1 MNHNANE
8 KNIKAVGLLRA
19 VGGIGD
25 DLIAEAAEDSPA
37 LHAGKARAWRRLRV
51 AVSAAAACLVLAVG
65 IFAVTIF
72 TRTNTGPGPDAW
84 SPDNNNRYYGEKNNE
99 GSMASPSG
107 ETVTDGALDDLESMF
122 GRYHYGVGSRIINDT
137 GAIAFSGYDNTNRRT
152 VSFTLQLD
160 RSAPELCFV
169 FARAK
174 DSAATVSDLAATNGI
189 VLTVNGKK
197 TYRLPTEPGTYNID
211 IDYSEFDSECVAEGG
226 LPQTWVYFYGFDSHE
241 LAFSLGKRKTY
252 GNPEPPDSMYTDEF
266 RNIDLRDPKNQKT
279 K

>member
-8 KNIKAVGLLRA
+8 KNIKAVGLLGA

-37 LHAGKARAWRRLRV
+37 LHVGKVRTWSRLRV

-72 TRTNTGPGPDAW
+72 TRTNTEPGPGAW
-84 SPDNNNRYYGEKNNE
+84 SPDDKYGGKNNE

-107 ETVTDGALDDLESMF
+107 ETVTDGAIDNMGSLFE
-122 GRYHYGVGSRIINDT
+122 GYHYGVGSRIINDT
-137 GAIAFSGYDNTNRRT
+137 GAIAFRGYDNTNRRT

-169 FARAK
+169 FARVK
-174 DSAATVSDLAATNGI
+174 DSTATVSDLAATNGI

-197 TYRLPTEPGTYNID
+197 ADRLPTEPGTYNID

-226 LPQTWVYFYGFDSHE
+226 LPQTWVYFYGFDSQE
-241 LAFSLGKRKTY
+241 LAFSLGKHKTY
-252 GNPEPPDSMYTDEF
+252 GNPELPDSMYTDEF
-266 RNIDLRDPKNQKT
+266 RNIDLRDRKDQKT

>member
-8 KNIKAVGLLRA
+8 KNIKAVGLLGA

-37 LHAGKARAWRRLRV
+37 LHVGKVRTWSRLRV

-65 IFAVTIF
+65 IFAVMIF
-72 TRTNTGPGPDAW
+72 TRTNTEPGPDAW
-84 SPDNNNRYYGEKNNE
+84 SQDDKYGGENNE

-107 ETVTDGALDDLESMF
+107 ETVTDGAIDNTGSLFE
-122 GRYHYGVGSRIINDT
+122 GYHYGVGSRIINDT
-137 GAIAFSGYDNTNRRT
+137 GAIAFRGYDNTNRRT

-169 FARAK
+169 FARVK
-174 DSAATVSDLAATNGI
+174 ESTATVSDLAATNGI

-197 TYRLPTEPGTYNID
+197 ADRLPTEPGTYNID
-211 IDYSEFDSECVAEGG
+211 IDYSEFDSECVAECG
-226 LPQTWVYFYGFDSHE
+226 LPHTWVYFYGFDSQE
-241 LAFSLGKRKTY
+241 LAFSLGKHKTY
-252 GNPEPPDSMYTDEF
+252 GNPELPDSMYTDEF
-266 RNIDLRDPKNQKT
+266 RNIDLRDRKDQKT

>member
-8 KNIKAVGLLRA
+8 KNIKAVGLLGA

-37 LHAGKARAWRRLRV
+37 LHAGKVRTWSRLRV

-84 SPDNNNRYYGEKNNE
+84 SPDNKYGGENNE
-99 GSMASPSG
+99 SMACPSG
-107 ETVTDGALDDLESMF
+107 EIVTDGALDDWVGMF

-160 RSAPELCFV
+160 RSAPELRFV
-169 FARAK
+169 FARVK
-174 DSAATVSDLAATNGI
+174 DSDATVSDLAVTKGI

-197 TYRLPTEPGTYNID
+197 VNRLPTEPGTYTID
-211 IDYSEFDSECVAEGG
+211 IDYSEFDSECVAECG
-226 LPQTWVYFYGFDSHE
+226 LSQTWVYFYGFDSQE
-241 LAFSLGKRKTY
+241 LAFSLGKHKTY
-252 GNPEPPDSMYTDEF
+252 GNPELPDSMYTDEF
-266 RNIDLRDPKNQKT
+266 RNIDLRDRKDQKT